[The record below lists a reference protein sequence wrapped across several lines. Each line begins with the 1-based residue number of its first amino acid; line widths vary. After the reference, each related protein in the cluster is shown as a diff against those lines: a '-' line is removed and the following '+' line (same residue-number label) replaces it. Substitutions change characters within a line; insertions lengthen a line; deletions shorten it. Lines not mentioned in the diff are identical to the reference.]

1 MSLIT
6 TLSTQGDK
14 LHMSKT
20 LFEIQ
25 DSMMALVDLQVDYE
39 TGEVVQTEEQFNELY
54 NSIEMELTTKLDNT
68 SSIIKMLNNELD
80 LIDREK
86 KRILALEKEKKR
98 NVEWLTNRIDFFIR
112 QQFTDENGV
121 VDLEGLNKYKLKLP
135 HNNISFRKSESVE
148 IEDISKIPKKYK
160 AIEITEEPKKV
171 DIKKAIK
178 SGKVVKGASIK
189 TNVKMSIR

>member
-1 MSLIT
+1 
-6 TLSTQGDK
+6 
-14 LHMSKT
+14 MSKT

-160 AIEITEEPKKV
+160 AIEITEKPKKV
-171 DIKKAIK
+171 DIKEAIK
-178 SGKVVKGASIK
+178 SGKIVKGASIK
-189 TNVKMSIR
+189 TNVKMSIK

>member
-6 TLSTQGDK
+6 TLSIQGDK
-14 LHMSKT
+14 LYMSKT

-160 AIEITEEPKKV
+160 AIEITEKPKKV
-171 DIKKAIK
+171 DIKEAIK

-189 TNVKMSIR
+189 TNVKMSIK